1 MAITFEIPKL
11 KGFVKKQTAEWLKQV
26 AVSEGARIQRL
37 HYKSFKRQEMIELN
51 TQFLGH
57 EYDTDIISFSID
69 EHPLPINADFA
80 LGWDQINEQAIE
92 LDQPLVKE
100 VHRILVHGLLHCL
113 GYDDH
118 SEEDQHKMRAKED
131 FYLSIHPE
139 CSTWNSK

>member
-11 KGFVKKQTAEWLKQV
+11 EGFAKKQTADWLKQV

-69 EHPLPINADFA
+69 EHPLPIDADFA
-80 LGWDQINEQAIE
+80 LGWDQINEQSVE

-118 SEEDQHKMRAKED
+118 SEEDQQEMRAKED

>member
-11 KGFVKKQTAEWLKQV
+11 KGFIKKQTADWLKQV
-26 AVSEGARIQRL
+26 AASEGARIQRL

-69 EHPLPINADFA
+69 EHPLPIDADFA
-80 LGWDQINEQAIE
+80 LGWDQINEQATE

-100 VHRILVHGLLHCL
+100 VHRILVHGLLHCV

-118 SEEDQHKMRAKED
+118 TEEDQHEMRTKED

-139 CSTWNSK
+139 CSTWNSN